1 MNKKRLA
8 FSIIFSILFLCFVF
22 IQVPFKEVI
31 HVLVD
36 ANPFWLIV
44 AITVLGLTITLTG
57 IRWNQV
63 LHALHLRLPFYQV
76 IRATWS
82 GHFFNTILL
91 GPAAGDVLKSTI
103 LAKERD
109 LSLAELLSASWLD
122 RLLAGVGSLVFGLLV
137 LVFTLATN
145 QEIPLELPKTNPVFF
160 VLGAFLLFLL
170 FFIIKK
176 SKIFEKIKILKKLK
190 DSFLIATG
198 KMYKTPGKTFF
209 VIFLGCLGQILLS
222 SVLAWTLASVLQTSL
237 PWLQMLWVF
246 PVIAMLSTL
255 PISIG
260 GVGVREGSSLVL
272 LGTYGVSKPDAV
284 AASLLCLCVY
294 WLLAAVGGI
303 LILVGREKKV
313 SKIGQVN
320 PGSQASV
327 Q

>member
-1 MNKKRLA
+1 
-8 FSIIFSILFLCFVF
+8 
-22 IQVPFKEVI
+22 
-31 HVLVD
+31 
-36 ANPFWLIV
+36 
-44 AITVLGLTITLTG
+44 
-57 IRWNQV
+57 
-63 LHALHLRLPFYQV
+63 
-76 IRATWS
+76 
-82 GHFFNTILL
+82 
-91 GPAAGDVLKSTI
+91 
-103 LAKERD
+103 
-109 LSLAELLSASWLD
+109 
-122 RLLAGVGSLVFGLLV
+122 
-137 LVFTLATN
+137 
-145 QEIPLELPKTNPVFF
+145 
-160 VLGAFLLFLL
+160 
-170 FFIIKK
+170 
-176 SKIFEKIKILKKLK
+176 
-190 DSFLIATG
+190 
-198 KMYKTPGKTFF
+198 MYKTPGKTFF